1 MAIKQLEPYVNEIKM
16 DDPMVERVR
25 VEKTDIGANAAGL
38 PKVGKNDMALQHV
51 AGGVGGARG

>member
-16 DDPMVERVR
+16 DDPMIERVP
-25 VEKTDIGANAAGL
+25 VEKTSIGANASGL
-38 PKVGKNDMALQHV
+38 PKVGRNNMGMQHV

>member
-25 VEKTDIGANAAGL
+25 VERTDIGANASGL
-38 PKVGKNDMALQHV
+38 PKVGKNGMTLQHV

>member
-1 MAIKQLEPYVNEIKM
+1 MAIKQLEPYVNEVRM
-16 DDPMVERVR
+16 DDPMIERVK

-38 PKVGKNDMALQHV
+38 PKGGKNGMTLQHV